1 VVRSLDADSRGER
14 EVKRWPDVNGATLSN
29 RPKKPREPL
38 TEAALFDYAIASLGR
53 RAQTVAELKRK
64 LRTRVETDEAGEQKI
79 ATVVAKLKEYKFL
92 NDASFAADYTRLR
105 QENDKLGRRRV
116 QQGLMQK
123 GVHPELVASTLET
136 AYESVNEEQLAR
148 AYIERKRMAQP
159 KDKKEAAR
167 TMRRLAAAGFA
178 PPIIFKVLRT
188 WVPDEEAL
196 EGLND
201 DDQP

>member
-1 VVRSLDADSRGER
+1 MG
-14 EVKRWPDVNGATLSN
+14 LSN

-38 TEAALFDYAIASLGR
+38 TEAALFEYATASLGR

-64 LRTRVETDEAGEQKI
+64 LRTRVETDEAGERKI
-79 ATVVAKLKEYKFL
+79 ATVVARLKEYKFL

-123 GVHPELVASTLET
+123 GVHRGLVASTLET
-136 AYESVNEEQLAR
+136 AYENVNEEQLAR
-148 AYIERKRMAQP
+148 AFIERKRMAQP

-178 PPIIFKVLRT
+178 PPVIFKVLRK

-201 DDQP
+201 EDQS

>member
-1 VVRSLDADSRGER
+1 MG
-14 EVKRWPDVNGATLSN
+14 LSN

-38 TEAALFDYAIASLGR
+38 TEAALFDYATASLGR

-64 LRTRVETDEAGEQKI
+64 LRTRVEPGEAGEQKI
-79 ATVVAKLKEYKFL
+79 AGVVARLKEYKFL

-105 QENDKLGRRRV
+105 QENEKFGRRRV

-123 GVHPELVASTLET
+123 GVHPELVTSTLET
-136 AYESVNEEQLAR
+136 AYENVNEEQLAR

-167 TMRRLAAAGFA
+167 TMRRLIAAGFT
-178 PPIIFKVLRT
+178 PPTIFKVLRT
-188 WVPDEEAL
+188 WVPDEESLDAL
-196 EGLND
+196 AQGETGED
-201 DDQP
+201 S

>member
-1 VVRSLDADSRGER
+1 M
-14 EVKRWPDVNGATLSN
+14 TLSN

-38 TEAALFDYAIASLGR
+38 TEAALFEYATASLGR

-64 LRTRVETDEAGEQKI
+64 LRTRVEADEAGEWKI
-79 ATVVAKLKEYKFL
+79 AAVVAKLKEYRFL

-105 QENDKLGRRRV
+105 QANDKLGRRRV

-136 AYESVNEEQLAR
+136 AYENVNEEQLAR

-167 TMRRLAAAGFA
+167 TLRRLVAAGFA
-178 PPIIFKVLRT
+178 PPTIFKVLRK

-201 DDQP
+201 DQS

>member
-1 VVRSLDADSRGER
+1 MGFNQ
-14 EVKRWPDVNGATLSN
+14 PSN

-38 TEAALFDYAIASLGR
+38 TETALFDYATASLGR

-64 LRTRVETDEAGEQKI
+64 LRTRVEADETGEQKI
-79 ATVVAKLKEYKFL
+79 AAVVAKLKNYKFL
-92 NDASFAADYTRLR
+92 NDAAFAADYTRLR

-123 GVHPELVASTLET
+123 GVHPEVVASTLDT
-136 AYESVNEEQLAR
+136 AYQSVDEEQLAR

-167 TMRRLAAAGFA
+167 TMRRLIAAGFT
-178 PPIIFKVLRT
+178 PPAVFKVLRK
-188 WVPDEEAL
+188 WVPEETSL
-196 EGLND
+196 DGLD
-201 DDQP
+201 AADAGDGS

>member
-1 VVRSLDADSRGER
+1 MG
-14 EVKRWPDVNGATLSN
+14 LSN

-38 TEAALFDYAIASLGR
+38 TEAALFEYATASLGR

-64 LRTRVETDEAGEQKI
+64 LRTRVEADEAGEQKI

-92 NDASFAADYTRLR
+92 NDAGFAADYTRLR
-105 QENDKLGRRRV
+105 QENDKLGRRRM

-167 TMRRLAAAGFA
+167 TMRRLVAAGFA
-178 PPIIFKVLRT
+178 PPIIFKVLRK

-201 DDQP
+201 EDQS